1 MKLYDLSQQ
10 GYSLRAAARELGLT
24 FGQVRYLAWK
34 HDIQFDGRR
43 RYDHSRI
50 REMRER
56 GLSYGQIAMRVGC
69 SPATACRAIY
79 RSSPLP

>member
-1 MKLYDLSQQ
+1 MKIYELSQQ

-34 HDIQFDGRR
+34 HDIQFNGRR
-43 RYDHSRI
+43 RYDYARI
-50 REMRER
+50 ADLRER

-69 SPATACRAIY
+69 QPATAWRAANHP
-79 RSSPLP
+79 SP

>member
-1 MKLYDLSQQ
+1 MKLYELSQQ

-34 HDIQFDGRR
+34 HDIQFNGRY
-43 RYDHSRI
+43 RYDHARI

-69 SPATACRAIY
+69 PASTAWRAING
-79 RSSPLP
+79 